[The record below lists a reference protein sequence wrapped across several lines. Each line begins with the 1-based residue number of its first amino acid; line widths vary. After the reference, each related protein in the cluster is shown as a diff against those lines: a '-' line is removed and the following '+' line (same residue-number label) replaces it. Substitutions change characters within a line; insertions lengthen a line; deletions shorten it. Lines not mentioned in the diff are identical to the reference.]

1 LIPSIGP
8 DRLVSWPCLPIVANA
23 CSLAAHG
30 IENNKL
36 GTSRCF
42 NFVKNFWTA
51 MRTIALAKNDCF
63 ILFHTVSF
71 LIAFKN
77 HAPTMLGL
85 SNVLHEWLVITT
97 ASVLMLFS
105 VFCFSAAVWRHL
117 YPGPPPTEGS
127 TYFSGCP
134 FRKYDPAWIRVVRQN
149 HHIIRIDV
157 CDPAWARNVRR

>member
-1 LIPSIGP
+1 
-8 DRLVSWPCLPIVANA
+8 
-23 CSLAAHG
+23 
-30 IENNKL
+30 
-36 GTSRCF
+36 
-42 NFVKNFWTA
+42 
-51 MRTIALAKNDCF
+51 MRTIAPAKNDCF

-85 SNVLHEWLVITT
+85 SDVLHEWLVITT

-127 TYFSGCP
+127 TNFSGTHSTDLQS
-134 FRKYDPAWIRVVRQN
+134 R
-149 HHIIRIDV
+149 H
-157 CDPAWARNVRR
+157 